1 MVRVVLNCN
10 SLKLER
16 GIKMKKLAIVLGT
29 AAVVSACGTSGT
41 NYSAQYSNQNSFQT
55 AQMTSAIKEAPTWM
69 SKLPKAAG
77 YIFENGTATSPDFG
91 FADIKA
97 KTMAYAKICT
107 AAGGKVRSQVK
118 MFRSDSGDASTDQ
131 SEMALRSMCP
141 DVDITGVE
149 TVEMKHVSEGNRIR
163 TYVLVAL
170 PLGDK
175 NILKSAKDAAARA
188 PEAFRELDGIT
199 KEQNQTPTNNP
210 APAADKKSDTV
221 SVVNPDGTT
230 QNIGLVQVDNE
241 EYKARR
247 AEALKKP
254 GAVIGQY
261 TLQAN

>member
-1 MVRVVLNCN
+1 
-10 SLKLER
+10 
-16 GIKMKKLAIVLGT
+16 MKKLAIVLAT

-41 NYSAQYSNQNSFQT
+41 NYSAQYSNQNSLQT
-55 AQMTSAIKEAPTWM
+55 AQMASAVKEAPTWM
-69 SKLPKAAG
+69 SKLPKVAG
-77 YIFENGTATSPDFG
+77 YVFENGTATSSDFG

-107 AAGGKVRSQVK
+107 AAGGKVRSQIK

-163 TYVLVAL
+163 TYVLVVL
-170 PLGDK
+170 PIGDK
-175 NILKSAKDAAARA
+175 NVMKSAKDAAARA
-188 PEAFRELDGIT
+188 PEAFRELDDVT
-199 KEQNQTPTNNP
+199 KEQNR
-210 APAADKKSDTV
+210 APATDKKSETI
-221 SVVNPDGTT
+221 SVVGPDGTT

-261 TLQAN
+261 TVQAN

>member
-1 MVRVVLNCN
+1 MNN
-10 SLKLER
+10 
-16 GIKMKKLAIVLGT
+16 LAIVLAT
-29 AAVVSACGTSGT
+29 AAVVSACGTKGT
-41 NYSAQYSNQNSFQT
+41 NYSSQYSNQNSLQT
-55 AQMTSAIKEAPTWM
+55 AQMNSAVKEAPAWM

-118 MFRSDSGDASTDQ
+118 MFRSDNGDASTDQ

-163 TYVLVAL
+163 TYVLVTL

-175 NILKSAKDAAARA
+175 NVLKSAKDAEARA

-199 KEQNQTPTNNP
+199 KEQNQVP
-210 APAADKKSDTV
+210 APAADKKPDTV

-230 QNIGLVQVDNE
+230 QSIGLVQVDNE

>member
-1 MVRVVLNCN
+1 
-10 SLKLER
+10 
-16 GIKMKKLAIVLGT
+16 MKKLAIVLAT
-29 AAVVSACGTSGT
+29 AAVVSACGTKGT
-41 NYSAQYSNQNSFQT
+41 NYSAQYSNQNSLQT
-55 AQMTSAIKEAPTWM
+55 AQMNLAVKEAPAWM

-77 YIFENGTATSPDFG
+77 YIFENGTATSADFG

-118 MFRSDSGDASTDQ
+118 MFRSDNGDASTDQ

-163 TYVLVAL
+163 TYVLVTL

-175 NILKSAKDAAARA
+175 NVLKSAKDAEARA
-188 PEAFRELDGIT
+188 PDAFRELDGIT
-199 KEQNQTPTNNP
+199 KEQNQVP
-210 APAADKKSDTV
+210 APAADKKPDTV

>member
-1 MVRVVLNCN
+1 
-10 SLKLER
+10 
-16 GIKMKKLAIVLGT
+16 MKRLAL
-29 AAVVSACGTSGT
+29 AVAVSGMLAACGTTGP
-41 NYSAQYSNQNSFQT
+41 NYSAQYSTNNNLQA
-55 AQMTSAIKEAPTWM
+55 AQARSAIEQAPAWM
-69 SKLPKAAG
+69 SRLPKAPG
-77 YIFENGTATSPDFG
+77 YVFENGTATSGDFA

-118 MFRSDSGDASTDQ
+118 MFKADNGDASVEQ

-149 TVEMKHVSEGNRIR
+149 TVEMKHVAEGNRIR

-170 PLGDK
+170 PIGDK
-175 NILKSAKDAAARA
+175 NIMKSTRDAQNRA
-188 PEAFRELDGIT
+188 PEAFRELDDVT
-199 KEQNQTPTNNP
+199 KPQSQTPATNT
-210 APAADKKSDTV
+210 APAAEKKPETV
-221 SVVNPDGTT
+221 SVIGPDGQETS
-230 QNIGLVQVDNE
+230 IGLVQVNNE

-261 TLQAN
+261 TVR

>member
-10 SLKLER
+10 SYKLKR
-16 GIKMKKLAIVLGT
+16 GIKMKKLAIVLGA

-41 NYSAQYSNQNSFQT
+41 TNTSAQYSNQNSLQI
-55 AQMTSAIKEAPTWM
+55 AQMNSAVKEAPTWM

-118 MFRSDSGDASTDQ
+118 MFRSDSGDSSTDQ

-175 NILKSAKDAAARA
+175 NVLKDAAARA
-188 PEAFRELDGIT
+188 SEAFRELDEVTGA
-199 KEQNQTPTNNP
+199 KKPVEVTPV
-210 APAADKKSDTV
+210 APAKGQEV
-221 SVVNPDGTT
+221 SVVKPDGSTSSL
-230 QNIGLVQVDNE
+230 NLLPVENA

-247 AEALKKP
+247 DEALKKP
-254 GAVIGQY
+254 GAVVGQV
-261 TLQAN
+261 TIN

>member
-1 MVRVVLNCN
+1 
-10 SLKLER
+10 
-16 GIKMKKLAIVLGT
+16 MKKLAIVLAT
-29 AAVVSACGTSGT
+29 SAVVSACGTSGT
-41 NYSAQYSNQNSFQT
+41 NYSAQYSNQNSLQT
-55 AQMTSAIKEAPTWM
+55 AQMASAVKEAPTWM
-69 SKLPKAAG
+69 SKLPKAPG
-77 YIFENGTATSPDFG
+77 YVFENGTATSSDFG

-118 MFRSDSGDASTDQ
+118 MFRSDSGDSSTDQ

-170 PLGDK
+170 PIGDK
-175 NILKSAKDAAARA
+175 NVMKSAKDAAARA

-199 KEQNQTPTNNP
+199 KEQNR
-210 APAADKKSDTV
+210 APAADKKSETI
-221 SVVNPDGTT
+221 SVVGPDGTT

-261 TLQAN
+261 TLQSN

>member
-1 MVRVVLNCN
+1 
-10 SLKLER
+10 
-16 GIKMKKLAIVLGT
+16 MKKLAIVLAT
-29 AAVVSACGTSGT
+29 SAVVSACGTSGAT
-41 NYSAQYSNQNSFQT
+41 NTSAQYSNQNSLQT
-55 AQMTSAIKEAPTWM
+55 ALMASAVKEAPTWM

-77 YIFENGTATSPDFG
+77 YVFENGTATSSDFG

-97 KTMAYAKICT
+97 KNMAYAKICT

-118 MFRSDSGDASTDQ
+118 MFRSDSGDSSTDQ

-175 NILKSAKDAAARA
+175 NVLKSAKDAAARA
-188 PEAFRELDGIT
+188 PEAFRELDDIT
-199 KEQNQTPTNNP
+199 KEQNQVP
-210 APAADKKSDTV
+210 APAADKKPDTV

-241 EYKARR
+241 AYKARR